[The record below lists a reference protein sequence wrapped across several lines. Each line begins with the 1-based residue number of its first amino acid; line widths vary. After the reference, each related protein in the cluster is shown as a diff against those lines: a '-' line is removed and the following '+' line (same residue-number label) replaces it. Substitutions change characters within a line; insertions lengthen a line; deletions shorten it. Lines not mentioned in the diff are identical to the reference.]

1 MDNFV
6 LLVSAIVCASIVLC
20 DDTCG
25 KLFENKVTDAEVEII
40 VDKHNQLRS
49 LISQG
54 KVPGQPKGKNLKTMK
69 WDTALAREAQ
79 KIANTCEFKHVKV
92 NDDRFYVGQNLFAWS
107 STANVIGS
115 DWNGAIQ
122 CWFDEY
128 KNFKYPNT
136 SNGVTGHY
144 TQVVWGDTEYVGCGY
159 TNYQYQEDQW
169 YDKLYVCN
177 YGPGGNYVGAPPYE
191 I

>member
-1 MDNFV
+1 
-6 LLVSAIVCASIVLC
+6 
-20 DDTCG
+20 
-25 KLFENKVTDAEVEII
+25 
-40 VDKHNQLRS
+40 
-49 LISQG
+49 
-54 KVPGQPKGKNLKTMK
+54 MK